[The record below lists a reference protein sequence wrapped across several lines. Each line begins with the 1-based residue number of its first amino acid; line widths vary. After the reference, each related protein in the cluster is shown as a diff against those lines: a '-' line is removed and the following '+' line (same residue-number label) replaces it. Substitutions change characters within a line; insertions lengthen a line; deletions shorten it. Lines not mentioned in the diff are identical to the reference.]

1 MVTSA
6 TTNKVMED
14 LLKSSPPIILVR
26 PGELVEGAVVFRGK
40 NKLLL
45 DLEGGTTGIV
55 TGRELRDSFNTF
67 RNLQLGSM
75 VSAMVIE
82 EENSEGMV
90 VLSLRMASQ
99 QKAWDRFHS
108 LIDSGATMEFTPQE
122 ANKGGL
128 LANIDGIRTF
138 LPVSQLAPV
147 HYPRV
152 NNADAA
158 EIINRLLKY
167 IGHTFHVKIIT
178 MDEEA
183 GKIVVSEREAM
194 SEERAKSLENLKS
207 EDIKEGIVTGIVKFG
222 LFVAFD
228 GLEGLVHISEI
239 AWGHVKNPA
248 EFAEVGDKMQ
258 VKVIGIDGDKLS
270 LSIKQLTKDP
280 WEEIAERYPVSKKVA
295 GTVVRFADYGAFIK
309 LESDINGLVHL
320 TELAHHKVTDPSEVL
335 TIGQKVDAQVINI
348 DVDERRIGLSIKALK
363 PIDKETMERI
373 KKEKEEEEAKAKEA
387 EAKELEKKEKEEKKE
402 KKESE
407 ETDES
412 KGKPKEEPTAATQ
425 EHPSAGADSPSVPQ
439 SGTTGDKEDS
449 TKKEKKPTAKKKAA
463 TAKKK
468 DEPKS
473 SDKAFVA
480 SKTGKKYY
488 PVDSAQSKKIKEENR
503 VYFKDE
509 KEAEKAGYTA

>member
-1 MVTSA
+1 MVTAA
-6 TTNKVMED
+6 TTNKIMED
-14 LLKSSPPIILVR
+14 LLKASPAIIRVR
-26 PGELVEGAVVFRGK
+26 PGELVEGVVVFRGK

-45 DLEGGTTGIV
+45 DIEGGSTGIV
-55 TGRELRDSFNTF
+55 SGRELRDSFNTF
-67 RNLQLGSM
+67 RNLQLGDK
-75 VSAMVIE
+75 VSAMVLE

-99 QKAWDRFHS
+99 QKAWDRFHD
-108 LIDSGATMEFTPQE
+108 LVDGERTMEFVPQE

-152 NNADAA
+152 NNADAS

-167 IGHTFHVKIIT
+167 VGYRFTVKIIT

-194 SEERAKSLENLKS
+194 SEERAKSFEKLKIG
-207 EDIKEGIVTGIVKFG
+207 DAKEGVVTGIVKFG
-222 LFVAFD
+222 LFVAFE

-248 EFAEVGDKMQ
+248 ELAEVGDKVT
-258 VKVIGIDGDKLS
+258 VKIIGVDSNKLS

-280 WEEIAERYPVSKKVA
+280 WEEIAEHYPVGKKVS

-309 LESDINGLVHL
+309 LEKDINGLVHL

-335 TIGQKVDAQVINI
+335 TIGQKLDAQVINI

-363 PIDKETMERI
+363 PIDKETLERI
-373 KKEKEEEEAKAKEA
+373 KKDREEEEAK
-387 EAKELEKKEKEEKKE
+387 

-407 ETDES
+407 GKEEEKKKKMES
-412 KGKPKEEPTAATQ
+412 EKAEEEPTAADAEQ
-425 EHPSAGADSPSVPQ
+425 AFQPAEPEV
-439 SGTTGDKEDS
+439 S
-449 TKKEKKPTAKKKAA
+449 TPVGPEKSKTEKKKPPTKEKPVEEVPSKEGT
-463 TAKKK
+463 
-468 DEPKS
+468 
-473 SDKAFVA
+473 FVA

-488 PVDSAQSKKIKEENR
+488 AVDSAQGKKIKEENR

-509 KEAEKAGYTA
+509 KEAEKGGYSN

>member
-1 MVTSA
+1 MVTAA

-14 LLKSSPPIILVR
+14 LLRDSPAIIRVR

-45 DLEGGTTGIV
+45 DIEGGSTGIV
-55 TGRELRDSFNTF
+55 SGRELRDSFNTF

-75 VSAMVIE
+75 VSAMVLE
-82 EENSEGMV
+82 EENNEGMV

-99 QKAWDRFHS
+99 QKAWDRFHD
-108 LIDSGATMEFTPQE
+108 LVDGERTMEFVPQE

-152 NNADAA
+152 NNADAS

-167 IGHTFHVKIIT
+167 VGHKFTVKIIT

-194 SEERAKSLENLKS
+194 SEERAQSLEKLKIG
-207 EDIKEGIVTGIVKFG
+207 DMKEGMVTGIVKFG
-222 LFVAFD
+222 LFVAFE

-239 AWGHVKNPA
+239 AWGHVKNPS
-248 EFAEVGDKMQ
+248 EFAEVGDKVQ
-258 VKVIGIDGDKLS
+258 VKVIGVDSDKLS

-280 WEEIAERYPVSKKVA
+280 WEEIAEHYPVGKKVS

-309 LESDINGLVHL
+309 LEKDINGLVHL
-320 TELAHHKVTDPSEVL
+320 TELAHHKVTDPSEVI
-335 TIGQKVDAQVINI
+335 TIGQKLDAQVINI

-363 PIDKETMERI
+363 PIDKETLERI
-373 KKEKEEEEAKAKEA
+373 KKEREEEEAKQ
-387 EAKELEKKEKEEKKE
+387 KEKESAAKTKKGEEEKDKQDKQDETPIEAPQSPSAEASQDKKDAKE
-402 KKESE
+402 
-407 ETDES
+407 D
-412 KGKPKEEPTAATQ
+412 GKEE
-425 EHPSAGADSPSVPQ
+425 EKSAEEVAS
-439 SGTTGDKEDS
+439 KEGS
-449 TKKEKKPTAKKKAA
+449 
-463 TAKKK
+463 
-468 DEPKS
+468 
-473 SDKAFVA
+473 FVA

-488 PVDSAQSKKIKEENR
+488 SVDSTQGKKIKEENR

-509 KEAEKAGYTA
+509 KEAEKGGYSS